1 VSGWWNPALDGSG
14 LLKRAERAVYA
25 VTGVAPRCWSDD
37 DHFDVQEEAP
47 EGWGNDVI
55 H

>member
-1 VSGWWNPALDGSG
+1 
-14 LLKRAERAVYA
+14 LLSNSTTCNHYTA
-25 VTGVAPRCWSDD
+25 GVAPRCWSDND
-37 DHFDVQEEAP
+37 DFDVQEEAP